1 MAIIR
6 RKRSKNFTV
15 IDNAVFE
22 EGFLSYEARGMLC
35 TLLSKPANWQV
46 NIHTLIK
53 ETEGTRKRSGRDA
66 VYAILDEIIS
76 KGFIQR
82 VKHSNGSIEYIVYDE
97 PLTENASY
105 GKSVIGKTRNTEK
118 PDTENT
124 DVLINTETTTR
135 TEKELINT
143 DMASQEATPT
153 PQPEK
158 IIPPTPE
165 PPLPEDPP
173 KLRNGTRL
181 PDDWVLSDGNYQ
193 YAAGKGLDHQT
204 IQDESEKFL
213 NYWTS
218 KTGVGATKLN
228 WDKTWQNWILGMYK
242 KISPSESSFVDMDYV
257 DRQLKEAGL
266 L

>member
-6 RKRSKNFTV
+6 SKRDVNFTV
-15 IDNAVFE
+15 IDNCVFE
-22 EGFLSYEARGMLC
+22 RNKLSFAAMGMLGY
-35 TLLSKPANWQV
+35 LLSKPDNWSV
-46 NIHTLIK
+46 SA
-53 ETEGTRKRSGRDA
+53 TELTKVTDGTAKKSGRDA
-66 VYAILDEIIS
+66 VYSLLDELMAA
-76 KGFIQR
+76 GFVIR
-82 VKHSNGSIEYIVYDE
+82 TKKSNGKMDYTVFDKPVTDNPY
-97 PLTENASY
+97 Y
-105 GKSVIGKTRNTEK
+105 GKDVLREIPITEK
-118 PDTENT
+118 PVT
-124 DVLINTETTTR
+124 DNPTLVNTETTTS
-135 TEKELINT
+135 TEKEVVST

-165 PPLPEDPP
+165 PPLPEEPP

-257 DRQLKEAGL
+257 DRQLKDAGL